1 MSIAIVR
8 AFYGGRSRVTSGN
21 ICAAGKKKKILNE
34 AQHLIGFL
42 VSCLL
47 RRIKQEEN

>member
-21 ICAAGKKKKILNE
+21 ICAAGKKKRFEMKPSIL
-34 AQHLIGFL
+34 L
-42 VSCLL
+42 VF
-47 RRIKQEEN
+47 